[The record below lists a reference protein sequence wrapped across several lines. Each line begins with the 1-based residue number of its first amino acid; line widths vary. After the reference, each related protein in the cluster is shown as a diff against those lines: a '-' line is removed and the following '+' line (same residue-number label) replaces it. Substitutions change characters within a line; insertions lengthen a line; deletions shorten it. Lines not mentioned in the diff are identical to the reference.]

1 MPRAPLQSSEHGH
14 VEQFG
19 TRLTTPVLPRS
30 KIQQR
35 ATKTI
40 LHQKGCTKMGNA
52 NHYKSRKLSLVTIFT
67 LTVYSHN
74 VMAQTQL
81 TQPTQQWNYEITL
94 GEKLVGS
101 MKSTFQA
108 EQNGYRL
115 KQQSEITTSGLWADD
130 NIQSTLSENYQ
141 LDGTLIKSDNHLRH
155 NDETVWTKIELSNNE
170 YLAIHSE
177 VTTEQ
182 QKEEAEAVEIVKQ
195 AVTTLVPNAG
205 HVLMLGE
212 VLLAEQNNVAK
223 NSRLSKSDFDSSFAA
238 LPYYWQQHAYSLPKK
253 MNIFDTENMTLFS
266 ANIQFI
272 GTEAHS
278 INQTTIEAQHYR
290 LDITD
295 STPIDI
301 WLAGTKP
308 SLSYFVQIAGREDGE
323 SYTVKLKGLS
333 KAF

>member
-1 MPRAPLQSSEHGH
+1 M
-14 VEQFG
+14 G
-19 TRLTTPVLPRS
+19 TNKYKIS
-30 KIQQR
+30 K
-35 ATKTI
+35 
-40 LHQKGCTKMGNA
+40 LG
-52 NHYKSRKLSLVTIFT
+52 LVTTFA
-67 LTVYSHN
+67 LTVYSQII
-74 VMAQTQL
+74 MAQTQS
-81 TQPTQQWNYEITL
+81 TQLAQQWNYEITL

-130 NIQSTLSENYQ
+130 NIRSTLSENYQ

-212 VLLAEQNNVAK
+212 VLLADQSNVAK
-223 NSRLSKSDFDSSFAA
+223 NSRLGKKDFDSSFTA
-238 LPYYWQQHAYSLPKK
+238 LPYYWQQHSYSLPQK
-253 MNIFDTENMTLFS
+253 MNLFDTENMTLFS
-266 ANIQFI
+266 TNIQFI
-272 GTEAHS
+272 GTETQS
-278 INQTTIEAQHYR
+278 INQTTIETQHYR
-290 LDITD
+290 LNITD
-295 STPIDI
+295 SAPIDI
-301 WLAGTKP
+301 WLAGIKP
-308 SLSYFVQIAGREDGE
+308 HLSYFVQIAGREDGE
-323 SYTVKLKGLS
+323 SYTVKLKGLE
-333 KAF
+333 